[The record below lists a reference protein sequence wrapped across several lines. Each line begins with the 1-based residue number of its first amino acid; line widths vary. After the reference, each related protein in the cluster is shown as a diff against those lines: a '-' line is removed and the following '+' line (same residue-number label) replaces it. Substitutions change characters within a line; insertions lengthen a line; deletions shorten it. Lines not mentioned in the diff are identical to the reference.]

1 MPELAAAVFEGHLQ
15 APGLGKCGLSY
26 RFGNAMDPP
35 MPAAVKTQRRQLG
48 WSTKEQEISC
58 FGAICSIPDLGLE
71 SEDVIISVDAAG
83 LDGSRQ
89 MLLQSLA
96 RPDLGLTVLLLDSN
110 GQITGGDE
118 SWTPGTTPIIRAKR
132 CIDPPA
138 PPPRPPPGPA
148 SPRRRVTS
156 KSVRVPEPDA
166 EPPADEETATAA
178 PAAPV
183 PKEEL
188 LGFGVVGGSDLPDTE
203 EVSACMPL
211 PTGDEA
217 TGRVLPGDQ
226 PPRATHAGG
235 IGRSAGTKMSKSK
248 VQAGYK
254 KSESMRPDEATGKPG
269 AKLEGSIMSTGTS
282 TGTTVNS
289 ATAAADQE
297 RLVSAAVAGEVDDVQ
312 QLLGRAGVRIDG
324 LVEEGR
330 HAKLTAL
337 MAASARGRT
346 EVVRVLLSRKAG
358 IDVRDAQGWTALMHA
373 IHGQRIDVC
382 QLLLDNKAEFQ
393 HVEGGSPLILAASG
407 ARYEFCKMLVEKKVA
422 LSVPDSE
429 GCTALHHAARR
440 GRGAAVATLLA
451 ARAKLEK
458 QDAQGHTPL
467 IAAAAA
473 GRADTVQLLLTHG
486 ADAKALDASGRGAR
500 ELAIAYQHDRVVKV
514 LQNPYA
520 QKGA

>member
-1 MPELAAAVFEGHLQ
+1 MLEVYNRYAGKMILIVARGPLSSSFNQKRFE
-15 APGLGKCGLSY
+15 C
-26 RFGNAMDPP
+26 
-35 MPAAVKTQRRQLG
+35 RQL
-48 WSTKEQEISC
+48 WPMC
-58 FGAICSIPDLGLE
+58 FFVAFT
-71 SEDVIISVDAAG
+71 
-83 LDGSRQ
+83 
-89 MLLQSLA
+89 A
-96 RPDLGLTVLLLDSN
+96 RG
-110 GQITGGDE
+110 
-118 SWTPGTTPIIRAKR
+118 AKR

-178 PAAPV
+178 PATPV

-324 LVEEGR
+324 LVEEGLDGEELR
-330 HAKLTAL
+330 AGKVCHW
-337 MAASARGRT
+337 SC
-346 EVVRVLLSRKAG
+346 SRS
-358 IDVRDAQGWTALMHA
+358 
-373 IHGQRIDVC
+373 IH
-382 QLLLDNKAEFQ
+382 
-393 HVEGGSPLILAASG
+393 
-407 ARYEFCKMLVEKKVA
+407 
-422 LSVPDSE
+422 
-429 GCTALHHAARR
+429 
-440 GRGAAVATLLA
+440 
-451 ARAKLEK
+451 
-458 QDAQGHTPL
+458 
-467 IAAAAA
+467 
-473 GRADTVQLLLTHG
+473 
-486 ADAKALDASGRGAR
+486 
-500 ELAIAYQHDRVVKV
+500 
-514 LQNPYA
+514 
-520 QKGA
+520 